1 MQNPADAPRRVH
13 MADESADRESEG
25 EEKQRVSRRGFLK
38 TAAAGAAAAG
48 VAATAPALISGK
60 IPLPG
65 WFDGSP
71 PADGEPIVAYI
82 GDARTG
88 DIVLMA
94 GERKVRIRDFG
105 LVSRFLRAF
114 SGL

>member
-1 MQNPADAPRRVH
+1 VAKATDG
-13 MADESADRESEG
+13 DSERERKE
-25 EEKQRVSRRGFLK
+25 RVSRRGFLK

-48 VAATAPALISGK
+48 VAATAPGLISGE
-60 IPLPG
+60 IPLPAWSG
-65 WFDGSP
+65 GSP
-71 PADGEPIVAYI
+71 SRGGEPIVAYI
-82 GDARTG
+82 GDASTG

-114 SGL
+114 SGV

>member
-1 MQNPADAPRRVH
+1 MTDEPREDA
-13 MADESADRESEG
+13 ESEG
-25 EEKQRVSRRGFLK
+25 ERKERVSRRGFLK
-38 TAAAGAAAAG
+38 TAAAGAAATG
-48 VAATAPALISGK
+48 FAATAPGLISGES
-60 IPLPG
+60 PLAG
-65 WFDGSP
+65 LFEGSP
-71 PADGEPIVAYI
+71 PARGEPIVAYV
-82 GDARTG
+82 GDASTG

>member
-1 MQNPADAPRRVH
+1 MTDKTE
-13 MADESADRESEG
+13 DGESEG
-25 EEKQRVSRRGFLK
+25 KGKERVSRRGFLK

-48 VAATAPALISGK
+48 FAATAPGLISGE
-60 IPLPG
+60 ITLPG
-65 WFDGSP
+65 WSEGP
-71 PADGEPIVAYI
+71 LPAGGEPIVAYV

>member
-1 MQNPADAPRRVH
+1 
-13 MADESADRESEG
+13 MADESTNEASE
-25 EEKQRVSRRGFLK
+25 EEQQKRVSRRGFLK

-48 VAATAPALISGK
+48 FAATAPGLLSGE

-65 WFDGSP
+65 LFDGTP
-71 PADGEPIVAYI
+71 PEGGEPIVAYV

-105 LVSRFLRAF
+105 MVSRFLRAF